1 MVIKSYLKLR
11 GKDDYRWRL
20 DKMGGGF
27 FSIIRYYKPLVVQN
41 VLFGLEDIVYM
52 TGLNVDGDAVSGW
65 DGDFEGVCQTYL
77 RKEGKVGKTG
87 CVSLAWLRKNF
98 KNVPTRALD
107 DPEEFFCYVR
117 AYVLFI
123 IGCFV
128 CPDPSRKFV
137 SISFLR
143 LLNTKEDF
151 NRYAWGAA
159 LLAHLHW
166 SLDSFFNPKTKG
178 NLAGH
183 SYSLMRVPRLGLYL
197 MENREPDESDITTFK
212 KGRPVE
218 FPLLRGWGEKLHH
231 VTHDNHDGKDTRS
244 FAGILRT
251 VSPDEIEWQPYQ
263 RLGADFLPQ
272 HLMGQEVMGLSQTI
286 LLCFSSAVHHFP
298 NKCSKQFGL
307 AKAHRTTQ
315 QPLMG

>member
-1 MVIKSYLKLR
+1 MLSNFQHKFRHSHPLLQAILSCYDAELR
-11 GKDDYRWRL
+11 LFKF
-20 DKMGGGF
+20 GG
-27 FSIIRYYKPLVVQN
+27 QN

-77 RKEGKVGKTG
+77 RNEGKVGKTG

-98 KNVPTRALD
+98 EDVPARALD

-128 CPDPSRKFV
+128 CPDPSGKFV

-159 LLAHLHW
+159 LLAHLHR

-183 SYSLMRVPRLGLYL
+183 SYSLMV
-197 MENREPDESDITTFK
+197 S
-212 KGRPVE
+212 KGVL
-218 FPLLRGWGEKLHH
+218 F
-231 VTHDNHDGKDTRS
+231 
-244 FAGILRT
+244 
-251 VSPDEIEWQPYQ
+251 
-263 RLGADFLPQ
+263 
-272 HLMGQEVMGLSQTI
+272 
-286 LLCFSSAVHHFP
+286 
-298 NKCSKQFGL
+298 
-307 AKAHRTTQ
+307 
-315 QPLMG
+315 